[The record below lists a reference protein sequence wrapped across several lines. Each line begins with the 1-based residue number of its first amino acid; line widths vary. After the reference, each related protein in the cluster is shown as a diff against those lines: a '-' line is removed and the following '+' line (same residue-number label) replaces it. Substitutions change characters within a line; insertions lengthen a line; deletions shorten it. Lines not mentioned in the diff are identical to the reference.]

1 MPVPDWISDY
11 LCCIQVE
18 LIFHTG
24 FLSVSIQFGADLR
37 DRIGVT
43 QSLLF
48 PEGGSFQGS
57 PIHFFFLLF
66 SWLLH
71 SSSIEKSCDRA
82 LFSAAG
88 FHVCLFSA

>member
-1 MPVPDWISDY
+1 MPVPDWISNY

-57 PIHFFFLLF
+57 PIHFFSPFFLAF
-66 SWLLH
+66 
-71 SSSIEKSCDRA
+71 A
-82 LFSAAG
+82 Q
-88 FHVCLFSA
+88 